1 MGGICVFSP
10 RFGRP
15 AFCDSSAR
23 GRSPPP
29 SRLGRSRHVA
39 DLRLI
44 FSVTVIIMIAAS
56 ILALAFCFEHEVIGN
71 WQNIK
76 SSRSGWIWPQL
87 VFSAIG
93 DSGAFIGAVG
103 AVGCGVLAWT
113 YQTGSARLGVVDL
126 FACEIATLCRVA
138 AVVDM
143 VRRYIVLF
151 DGGPQTLQP
160 HDFDGDMP
168 TDSGHFT
175 SQESYFPVFDLSVTD
190 LQPLEADVVDNVTAF
205 YTYMKVMRDLLRKLA
220 DIRPSPHPGPGDDDW
235 HRALVSVIYMQFL
248 GLESARKAIKGL
260 VEYEPAKAEGIF
272 TILLSEIVAYGFLR
286 ERFEGDLRQR
296 RLAAREEKYRREIPE
311 LYRTLNGR
319 TGKQWAKAQDVAEEV
334 MKRYAVVF
342 AEPGRQPVPL
352 PEWA

>member
-1 MGGICVFSP
+1 M
-10 RFGRP
+10 
-15 AFCDSSAR
+15 
-23 GRSPPP
+23 
-29 SRLGRSRHVA
+29 
-39 DLRLI
+39 
-44 FSVTVIIMIAAS
+44 
-56 ILALAFCFEHEVIGN
+56 
-71 WQNIK
+71 
-76 SSRSGWIWPQL
+76 
-87 VFSAIG
+87 
-93 DSGAFIGAVG
+93 
-103 AVGCGVLAWT
+103 
-113 YQTGSARLGVVDL
+113 
-126 FACEIATLCRVA
+126 
-138 AVVDM
+138 
-143 VRRYIVLF
+143 
-151 DGGPQTLQP
+151 
-160 HDFDGDMP
+160 
-168 TDSGHFT
+168 
-175 SQESYFPVFDLSVTD
+175 TD

-205 YTYMKVMRDLLRKLA
+205 YTYMKVMRDSLRKLA